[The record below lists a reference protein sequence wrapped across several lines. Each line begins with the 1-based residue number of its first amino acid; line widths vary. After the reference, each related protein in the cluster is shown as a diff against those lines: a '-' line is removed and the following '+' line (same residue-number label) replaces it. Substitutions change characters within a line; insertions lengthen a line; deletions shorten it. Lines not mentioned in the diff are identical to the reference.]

1 MHQAEKKKPPT
12 FKRYKSLLDH
22 PLVKPWLGGY
32 KIGTHYIY
40 LNGLDEFLKW
50 RKITVEQILAERK
63 ADMRKADEVERYHYE
78 RLAIEFFRHL
88 KEKGAGGVKCQNALK
103 ALRSFFDY
111 HYLPLKFRHAEVA
124 EFSKGLKP
132 VYIDYIPTREDLKTM
147 YEAGDARDH
156 AIILTLASTGISG
169 DICELT
175 RQQFEQG
182 IARMAG
188 PNDPIC
194 LAPRG
199 DYLYRK
205 KTGVRMRPFL
215 TSDAIHAI
223 KIYLK
228 ARKDNAP
235 WLFVD
240 RTGEKMTSG
249 AVNKIVLRLAK
260 RALLDIP
267 AGQRIRMHN
276 FRDFFEEAC
285 RANDVAENWI
295 YVMDG
300 RKIAGSSDFY
310 THANED
316 KLLEKFK
323 KVEPHLSISRL
334 SNMVLL
340 RKKHEIALDDTER
353 VALDGMKRLVGEERF
368 RRWAEYELTKMPKA
382 MIPWNPDEDYEPA
395 IYRRHRILEEM
406 LGKKKRAAKRD

>member
-1 MHQAEKKKPPT
+1 MHEAEKKAKKPGT
-12 FKRYKSLLDH
+12 FKRYRRLRDH

-32 KIGTHYIY
+32 KVGTHYIY

-50 RKITVEQILAERK
+50 RKMTVKQIISERK
-63 ADMRKADEVERYHYE
+63 ADQRKPDEVERYRYE
-78 RLAIEFFRHL
+78 RLVIEFFRHL
-88 KEKGAGGVKCQNALK
+88 KEKGAGGVKRKNAIK

-147 YEAGDARDH
+147 YEAGDMRDR
-156 AIILTLASTGISG
+156 AMILTLASTGISG

-182 IARMAG
+182 MSRRAG

-194 LAPRG
+194 LAPRS

-205 KTGVRMRPFL
+205 KTNVRMRPFL
-215 TSDAIHAI
+215 TNDAIHAL

-228 ARKDNAP
+228 ARRDNAP
-235 WLFVD
+235 WLFVE

-267 AGQRIRMHN
+267 EGQRIRMHN

-285 RANDVAENWI
+285 RMCDVAENWI
-295 YVMDG
+295 YIMDG

-310 THANED
+310 THATEG

-323 KVEPHLSISRL
+323 KAEPHLSISRL
-334 SNMVLL
+334 SNMVIL
-340 RKKHEIALDDTER
+340 RNQFS
-353 VALDGMKRLVGEERF
+353 VALEEHERMELEDELQRVGREKF
-368 RRWAEYELTKMPKA
+368 KRWAQWYLSMQP
-382 MIPWNPDEDYEPA
+382 MIKWNPETEFEPA
-395 IYRRHRILEEM
+395 IYRRQRILREM
-406 LGKKKRAAKRD
+406 LGKEAAD